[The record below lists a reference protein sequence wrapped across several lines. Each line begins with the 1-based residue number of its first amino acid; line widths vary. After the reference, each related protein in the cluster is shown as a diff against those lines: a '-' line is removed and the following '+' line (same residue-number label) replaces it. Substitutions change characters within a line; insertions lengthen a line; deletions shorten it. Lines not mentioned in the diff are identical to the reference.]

1 MGRMRRRLAVDYG
14 VALLAIAAA
23 LALRWLLGPWLA
35 DRLPYVT
42 LFGAVALSVWHGGLG
57 PALLAALLGLAVAD
71 HGFAPSLPG
80 VARAV
85 GFFGYAASCGLIIGL
100 GEGLR
105 RTRARLERETLE
117 RWRAERVALARAER
131 LDATLRS
138 IGDGV
143 IVTDAEGRVERLNP
157 AAERLT
163 GWPAAQACGQ
173 PLARVL
179 DIVHG
184 DSRATVV
191 DHAVRHAPSE
201 GATGPA
207 RPTVLV
213 SRDGSERPIDD
224 CAAPIRGPE
233 GRIEGAVTVFR
244 DAGAHRAVQR
254 DLARTARM
262 LETLLATSPF
272 AIVVVDRD
280 PPLVRRW
287 NPAAAALFGWS
298 ESEVLGRRLPGGPD
312 AAADECARLL
322 TELQAGG
329 TLSDRELT
337 RLRRDGR
344 PLELRL
350 SGAPLRDAAGRVGGL
365 LLVFSDASEARRAA
379 AADARLSALLRHAG
393 EAILTVGFDALVW
406 SWNPAAEALFGYR
419 AEERVGRPLQALTP
433 PDRTAEER
441 RLMARLQAGEAVRV
455 ETVRMRKDGRPVEVL
470 LSVAPLRDERGRLV
484 GFAAFYQDLSA
495 RRAAEAALR
504 RGEA

>member
-1 MGRMRRRLAVDYG
+1 MGRVRRRLAVDYG

-224 CAAPIRGPE
+224 CAAPIRGPA

-287 NPAAAALFGWS
+287 NPAAVRGWS
-298 ESEVLGRRLPGGPD
+298 LWAPRRS
-312 AAADECARLL
+312 AASTAR
-322 TELQAGG
+322 
-329 TLSDRELT
+329 S
-337 RLRRDGR
+337 
-344 PLELRL
+344 
-350 SGAPLRDAAGRVGGL
+350 RVQRCH
-365 LLVFSDASEARRAA
+365 FWRS
-379 AADARLSALLRHAG
+379 
-393 EAILTVGFDALVW
+393 T
-406 SWNPAAEALFGYR
+406 
-419 AEERVGRPLQALTP
+419 
-433 PDRTAEER
+433 
-441 RLMARLQAGEAVRV
+441 
-455 ETVRMRKDGRPVEVL
+455 
-470 LSVAPLRDERGRLV
+470 
-484 GFAAFYQDLSA
+484 SA
-495 RRAAEAALR
+495 RQKAA
-504 RGEA
+504 